1 VSVTLQPTANRVLVS
16 LRPLPEKTGL
26 IHRVQRQ
33 EYAREADVIAVGPEC
48 RDVKVGD
55 VVLVS
60 ALAGQLVGDNVLMPE
75 AAVMGFVEEE

>member
-1 VSVTLQPTANRVLVS
+1 VTVTLQPTANRVLVS
-16 LRPLPEKTGL
+16 LRPLPEMTGS
-26 IHRVQRQ
+26 IHRVSRS
-33 EYAREADVIAVGPEC
+33 EYARAADVIAVGPEV

-75 AAVMGFVEEE
+75 AAIMGHIDDD